1 MLKLYPVHHSVQF
14 RKGVRCLLLLI
25 AFLSISFY
33 SQAQYFKPVWV
44 NDIGGTGD
52 SKATNIAADNN
63 GNIYVSGYIRGT
75 VTFNLKQGGT
85 QKLTSNGDADIYIA
99 KYDIASG
106 NYIWAISMG
115 GSGID
120 LTNSMAVDNAGNVLI
135 TGQFQSAVNF
145 NPKGNFTLSSNGSD
159 DIFIAKY
166 TQNGDFVWANSMGGS
181 DIDRGHYITTD
192 AQNNVIITASYTGA
206 IDVDPSAAVY
216 NLPSQNTLACFF
228 AKYDAN
234 GNFLWAHPLGNVN
247 TQNLTAVAIDKTTND
262 VVVTGDFYGNVD
274 FSYTGVAAA
283 TFNSSTVSNFVARYT
298 AAGVYKWVNYL
309 PGSGSGIISSLK
321 IDSQSNIIITG
332 IFGGNFYATGAA
344 GNPVVAQGPADIIV
358 ASYKANGAANW
369 AKDIGSS
376 SSNAN
381 CRYITL
387 DSGNNIFITGYFSGV
402 LNVGATLSNGT
413 LSNTTGGQS
422 VFIIGLNS
430 SGNPIASGAFGS
442 TCTSNLG
449 YETVAI
455 GSNVYVAGSFCQ
467 TADFD
472 TGDCAVDN
480 YTAVNPTS
488 DSFLAA
494 FSIVNNGMANQITGF
509 TIPQQV
515 APAAIDP
522 VKHTISITVAAGSNI
537 GALTPTIT
545 VSNNG
550 TVTPASG
557 IAESFTAPFIY
568 TVASAC
574 SSVQYT
580 VTVNEAAKVDTTC
593 SSADNILA
601 GDPVTP
607 IPNAYAWQIQQNNAW
622 VNAPG
627 VNNSK
632 DYQTFVLT
640 NNTGSE
646 ITYPVRRQIT
656 VNGNVSYDSFYNL
669 TVLSPT
675 ANNIITAPAIT
686 SFCANGDPAE
696 ITGSTP
702 TGGNGVY
709 FYQWQSSTDGL
720 NFVDITD
727 ANLINLDP
735 SAINVTTYYRRIV
748 TSLVCTVPLASNII
762 GINVLSAPAVPVLVS
777 SNQTCSGSTA
787 SLSIASP
794 QQDITYNWYSVNTNG
809 TPLFTGVNFITPAL
823 TSNMTYYVVAVN
835 NAGCASV
842 RAPVNVVVAP
852 APVVIATN
860 TSICPGNSATLTATS
875 SDPAATINWY
885 ATATNNNILYSG
897 SSFVTPIINTATSYY
912 AQAVDNSTGC
922 VSVLSV
928 VQVNILQQ
936 LPAPTV
942 TVESTT
948 SSSVTFQWNAV
959 DGATGYQVSI
969 DNGQTF
975 TNPSSG
981 SNGLTHTI
989 TGLQPEQSVTI
1000 LVQALG
1006 AADCQL
1012 SSSSTAVTAQAV
1024 NPFSN
1029 VIYVPNAFTPNGD
1042 GNNDI
1047 VYVHSESI
1055 RSLKF
1060 YIYDQ
1065 WGELLYTS
1073 TSQQSGWDGSYHGK
1087 KEPVGVYVYYLEA
1100 IMNDGKQINKKG
1112 TITLLR

>member
-1 MLKLYPVHHSVQF
+1 MHHSVLF
-14 RKGVRCLLLLI
+14 KKGVRCFILFVAL
-25 AFLSISFY
+25 LSISFY
-33 SQAQYFKPVWV
+33 SQAQYFKPIWV

-99 KYDIASG
+99 KYDIATG

-120 LTNSMAVDNAGNVLI
+120 LTNSMTVDNAGNVLI
-135 TGQFQSAVNF
+135 TGQFQSLVNF

-166 TQNGDFVWANSMGGS
+166 TQNGDFVWATSMGGS
-181 DIDRGHYITTD
+181 DVDRGHYITTD
-192 AQNNVIITASYTGA
+192 AQNNVVISASYTGA
-206 IDVDPSAAVY
+206 IDVEPSAAVY
-216 NLPSQNTLACFF
+216 NLPNQNTLACFF

-247 TQNLTAVAIDKTTND
+247 TQNLTAVAVDKTTND

-274 FSYTGVAAA
+274 FSYAGVAAA
-283 TFNSSTVSNFVARYT
+283 TFNTPIVSNFVARYT

-309 PGSGSGIISSLK
+309 PGTGSGIISSLK
-321 IDSQSNIIITG
+321 IDGQSNIVITG
-332 IFGGNFYATGAA
+332 IFGGKFYADGAA
-344 GNPVVAQGPADIIV
+344 GNPVVAQGAADIIV
-358 ASYKANGAANW
+358 ASYKANGAPNW
-369 AKDIGSS
+369 AKDIGSGN
-376 SSNAN
+376 SNAN

-387 DSGNNIFITGYFSGV
+387 DSNNNIFITGYFSGV
-402 LNVGATLSNGT
+402 LNVSSTLSNGT

-422 VFIIGLNS
+422 VFIIGLDS

-449 YETVAI
+449 YETVAV

-480 YTAVNPTS
+480 YTAINQTS

-494 FSIVNNGMANQITGF
+494 FSIANNSTANQITNF
-509 TIPQQV
+509 SIPEQV

-522 VKHTISITVAAGSNI
+522 VKHTITITVAAGSNI
-537 GALTPTIT
+537 SALTPTIT

-557 IAESFTAPFIY
+557 TAQSFTAPFVY
-568 TVASAC
+568 TVVSAC

-580 VTVNEAAKVDTTC
+580 VTVNEAGKIDATC
-593 SSADNILA
+593 SSADNILV
-601 GDPVTP
+601 GDPVTSV
-607 IPNAYAWQIQQNNAW
+607 PNAYAWQIQQSNAW
-622 VNAPG
+622 INAPG
-627 VNNSK
+627 VNNTK
-632 DYQTFVLT
+632 DYQTSALT
-640 NNTGSE
+640 NNTSSE

-656 VNGNVSYDSFYNL
+656 VNGNVSYDSFYSL
-669 TVLSPT
+669 TVLPPT
-675 ANNIITAPAIT
+675 ANNIITVPAVT
-686 SFCANGDPAE
+686 SFCINGDPSE
-696 ITGSTP
+696 ITGSAP
-702 TGGNGVY
+702 TGGNGAY

-720 NFVDITD
+720 NFVDITN

-735 SAINVTTYYRRIV
+735 STINVTTYYRRIV
-748 TSLVCTVPLASNII
+748 TSLVCTVPLPSNII
-762 GINVLSAPAVPVLVS
+762 SINVLSAPAVPVPVLS
-777 SNQTCSGSTA
+777 GQTCSGSTA

-794 QQDITYNWYSVNTNG
+794 QQDITYNWYSVNTGG
-809 TPLFTGVNFITPAL
+809 TPLFTGVNFLTPAL
-823 TSNMTYYVVAVN
+823 TGNTTYYVEAVN
-835 NAGCASV
+835 NAGCVSE
-842 RAPVNVVVAP
+842 RAPVNVVVSP
-852 APVVIATN
+852 VPVVVATN
-860 TSICPGNSATLTATS
+860 TSICPGSSATLTATS
-875 SDPAATINWY
+875 TDPSVTINWY
-885 ATATNNNILYSG
+885 ATATDNNILYSG
-897 SSFVTPIINTATSYY
+897 NSFVTSLINTATSYY
-912 AQAVDNSTGC
+912 AQAVDNNTGC
-922 VSVLSV
+922 ISTRSVA
-928 VQVNILQQ
+928 QINILQQ
-936 LPAPTV
+936 LTAPVV

-948 SSSVTFQWNAV
+948 FSSVTFQWNAV
-959 DGATGYQVSI
+959 DGATGYLVSI
-969 DNGQTF
+969 DGGQTF
-975 TNPSSG
+975 TTPSSG
-981 SNGLTHTI
+981 SDGLTHTI
-989 TGLQPEQSVTI
+989 NSLQPEQSVTI

-1006 AADCQL
+1006 ATDCEL
-1012 SSSSTAVTAQAV
+1012 SSNSIAVIGLAI

-1029 VIYVPNAFTPNGD
+1029 IIYVPNAFTPNGD

-1087 KEPVGVYVYYLEA
+1087 REPVGVYVYYLEA
-1100 IMNDGKQINKKG
+1100 IMNDGKQVNKKG